1 MENFKKK
8 VDSAYAEL
16 NYELIHNYYGNKLMN
31 NLIEELSDTW
41 RDEYTFDEMCELLTY
56 IKVKHVK
63 RYGNFAVTPLI
74 SVLTK
79 DTYKLLFSLTQI
91 LKEKNKINE
100 TQFDKLLPTKD
111 VAYKIVQNKYNLTSN
126 EVDNLTPDEVK
137 KMIMDLS
144 QDETCNQHIDYD
156 SDDDVNQ

>member
-41 RDEYTFDEMCELLTY
+41 RNKYTFDEMCELLTY
-56 IKVKHVK
+56 IKLKHVK
-63 RYGNFAVTPLI
+63 RYGNFAITPLI

-100 TQFDKLLPTKD
+100 TQFDKLLPKKD
-111 VAYKIVQNKYNLTSN
+111 VAYEIVQNKYNLTTN
-126 EVDNLTPDEVK
+126 EIDNLTPDDVK

-156 SDDDVNQ
+156 SDDDVNE

>member
-41 RDEYTFDEMCELLTY
+41 RSKYTFDEMCELLTY

-63 RYGNFAVTPLI
+63 RYANFAVTPLI

-79 DTYKLLFSLTQI
+79 EANKLLFSLAQI

-100 TQFDKLLPTKD
+100 VPFDKFLPTKD
-111 VAYKIVQNKYNLTSN
+111 VAYEIVQNKYNLTSN
-126 EVDNLTPDEVK
+126 EIDNLTPDEVK
-137 KMIMDLS
+137 KFIMDLS
-144 QDETCNQHIDYD
+144 KDETCNQHIDYD
-156 SDDDVNQ
+156 SDGDLNQ